1 MTYSWNRLSFD
12 LPERIDDETVLL
24 FTDQRDP
31 PRYSLTVTRD
41 ALGSGASLGA
51 YADGALGELKGDVD
65 GYEGVDRKDRKVGP
79 KGDLAAIEVE
89 HIITLGGQS
98 SRQLQVYVAVA
109 GGVAVIT
116 MTANDDGM
124 LDGRACLEK
133 VVGSLAAS

>member
-41 ALGSGASLGA
+41 ALGGGASLGA
-51 YADGALGELKGDVD
+51 YADGALGELKSDVD
-65 GYEGVDRKDRKVGP
+65 GYEGVARKDRKVGK
-79 KGDLAAIEVE
+79 KGDLAAVEVE
-89 HIITLGGQS
+89 HIITLGAQT

-109 GGVAVIT
+109 GGVAVVT

-133 VVGSLAAS
+133 VVGSLSAS

>member
-12 LPERIDDETVLL
+12 LPDRIDDETVLL

-41 ALGSGASLGA
+41 ALGAGASVGA
-51 YADGALGELKGDVD
+51 YADGALAELKADVD
-65 GYEGVDRKDRKVGP
+65 GYEAVARKDRKVGK
-79 KGDLAAIEVE
+79 KGDLTAVEIEHV
-89 HIITLGGQS
+89 ITLGGQS
-98 SRQLQVYVAVA
+98 SRQLQVYAAVA
-109 GGVAVIT
+109 GGVAVVT

-133 VVGSLAAS
+133 VVGSLATS